1 MKNLQQLKLDNQIC
15 FPVYALS
22 REIVG
27 RYRPLLDQLDITY
40 PQYLVL
46 LVLWEH
52 QEQSVSQL
60 GEKLYLDS
68 GTLTPLLKRLEQKK
82 LVTRSRSKEDE
93 RIVKIKLTSE
103 GQSLQKKA
111 ASIPKQLFEDMKV
124 PEEEL
129 KQLKTTIEKILTTLK
144 CKICI
149 RPCKKPASR
158 VIFPLIPV

>member
-15 FPVYALS
+15 FPVYALF

-46 LVLWEH
+46 LILWEH

-103 GQSLQKKA
+103 GQSLQKNA

-129 KQLKTTIEKILTTLK
+129 KQLKTTIEKILTTLNQ
-144 CKICI
+144 
-149 RPCKKPASR
+149 
-158 VIFPLIPV
+158 

>member
-22 REIVG
+22 RDCRALSSSSG
-27 RYRPLLDQLDITY
+27 PTDITY

-68 GTLTPLLKRLEQKK
+68 GTLTPLLKRLEQK
-82 LVTRSRSKEDE
+82 
-93 RIVKIKLTSE
+93 IGYPI
-103 GQSLQKKA
+103 QK
-111 ASIPKQLFEDMKV
+111 
-124 PEEEL
+124 
-129 KQLKTTIEKILTTLK
+129 
-144 CKICI
+144 
-149 RPCKKPASR
+149 
-158 VIFPLIPV
+158 

>member
-22 REIVG
+22 KEIIN
-27 RYRPLLDQLDITY
+27 RYRSLLDKLDVTY

-52 QEQSVSQL
+52 REQSVSQL

-82 LVTRSRSKEDE
+82 LVIRERSKEDE

-103 GQSLQKKA
+103 GENLQKIA
-111 ASIPKQLFEDMKV
+111 ANVPKQLFEDMKV
-124 PEEEL
+124 PQEEL
-129 KQLKTTIEKILTTLK
+129 MQLKKTIEKILTTLNQ
-144 CKICI
+144 
-149 RPCKKPASR
+149 
-158 VIFPLIPV
+158 

>member
-22 REIVG
+22 REIVS

-46 LVLWEH
+46 LILWEH

-129 KQLKTTIEKILTTLK
+129 KQLKTTIEKILTTLNQ
-144 CKICI
+144 
-149 RPCKKPASR
+149 
-158 VIFPLIPV
+158 

>member
-46 LVLWEH
+46 LILWEH

-129 KQLKTTIEKILTTLK
+129 KQLKTTIEKILTTLNQ
-144 CKICI
+144 
-149 RPCKKPASR
+149 
-158 VIFPLIPV
+158 

>member
-1 MKNLQQLKLDNQIC
+1 MKNLQQLKLENQIC

-22 REIVG
+22 REIVS

-46 LVLWEH
+46 LILWEH
-52 QEQSVSQL
+52 QEQSVSQI

-93 RIVKIKLTSE
+93 RIVKIKLTSD

-129 KQLKTTIEKILTTLK
+129 KQLKTTIEKILTTLNQ
-144 CKICI
+144 
-149 RPCKKPASR
+149 
-158 VIFPLIPV
+158 

>member
-103 GQSLQKKA
+103 GENLQKKA
-111 ASIPKQLFEDMKV
+111 VGIPKKLFEDMKV

-129 KQLKTTIEKILTTLK
+129 EQLKTTIEKILTTLNQ
-144 CKICI
+144 
-149 RPCKKPASR
+149 
-158 VIFPLIPV
+158 

>member
-52 QEQSVSQL
+52 QEHSVSQL

-129 KQLKTTIEKILTTLK
+129 KQLKTTIEKILTTLNQ
-144 CKICI
+144 
-149 RPCKKPASR
+149 
-158 VIFPLIPV
+158 

>member
-82 LVTRSRSKEDE
+82 LITRSRSKEDE

-129 KQLKTTIEKILTTLK
+129 KQLKTTIEKILTTLNQ
-144 CKICI
+144 
-149 RPCKKPASR
+149 
-158 VIFPLIPV
+158 

>member
-15 FPVYALS
+15 FPVHALS

-103 GQSLQKKA
+103 GQNLQKKA

-129 KQLKTTIEKILTTLK
+129 KQLKTTIEKILTTLNQ
-144 CKICI
+144 
-149 RPCKKPASR
+149 
-158 VIFPLIPV
+158 

>member
-1 MKNLQQLKLDNQIC
+1 MKNLKQLKLDNQIC

-103 GQSLQKKA
+103 GQSLQKNA

-129 KQLKTTIEKILTTLK
+129 KQLKTTIEKILTTLNQ
-144 CKICI
+144 
-149 RPCKKPASR
+149 
-158 VIFPLIPV
+158 

>member
-1 MKNLQQLKLDNQIC
+1 MKNLQQLKLENQIC

-22 REIVG
+22 REIVS

-46 LVLWEH
+46 LILWEH

-111 ASIPKQLFEDMKV
+111 ADIPKQLFEDMKV

-129 KQLKTTIEKILTTLK
+129 KQLKTTMEKILTTLNQ
-144 CKICI
+144 
-149 RPCKKPASR
+149 
-158 VIFPLIPV
+158 

>member
-68 GTLTPLLKRLEQKK
+68 GTLTPLLKRLEQKN

-103 GQSLQKKA
+103 GENLQKKA
-111 ASIPKQLFEDMKV
+111 ADIPKQLFEDMKV

-129 KQLKTTIEKILTTLK
+129 KQLKTTIEKILTTLNQ
-144 CKICI
+144 
-149 RPCKKPASR
+149 
-158 VIFPLIPV
+158 

>member
-82 LVTRSRSKEDE
+82 VVTRSRSKEDE

-103 GQSLQKKA
+103 GQNLQKKA

-129 KQLKTTIEKILTTLK
+129 KQLKTTIEKILTTLNQ
-144 CKICI
+144 
-149 RPCKKPASR
+149 
-158 VIFPLIPV
+158 

>member
-103 GQSLQKKA
+103 GQSLQKNA
-111 ASIPKQLFEDMKV
+111 ASIPKQLFEDMKI

-129 KQLKTTIEKILTTLK
+129 KQLKTTIEKILTTLNQ
-144 CKICI
+144 
-149 RPCKKPASR
+149 
-158 VIFPLIPV
+158 

>member
-1 MKNLQQLKLDNQIC
+1 MKNLEQLKLDNQIC

-52 QEQSVSQL
+52 QEHSVSQL

-68 GTLTPLLKRLEQKK
+68 GTLTPLLKRLEQKN
-82 LVTRSRSKEDE
+82 LVIRSRSKEDE
-93 RIVKIKLTSE
+93 RIVKIKLTPE

-129 KQLKTTIEKILTTLK
+129 KQLKTTIEKILTTLNQ
-144 CKICI
+144 
-149 RPCKKPASR
+149 
-158 VIFPLIPV
+158 

>member
-1 MKNLQQLKLDNQIC
+1 MKNLQQLKLENQIC

-27 RYRPLLDQLDITY
+27 RYRPFLDQLDITY

-52 QEQSVSQL
+52 QEHSVSQL

-68 GTLTPLLKRLEQKK
+68 GTLTPLLKRLEQKN

-129 KQLKTTIEKILTTLK
+129 KQLKTTIEKILTTLNQ
-144 CKICI
+144 
-149 RPCKKPASR
+149 
-158 VIFPLIPV
+158 

>member
-46 LVLWEH
+46 LVLWEY

-103 GQSLQKKA
+103 GQNLQKKA

-129 KQLKTTIEKILTTLK
+129 KQLKTTIEKILTTLNQ
-144 CKICI
+144 
-149 RPCKKPASR
+149 
-158 VIFPLIPV
+158 

>member
-22 REIVG
+22 KEIIN
-27 RYRPLLDQLDITY
+27 RYRSLLDKLDVTY

-52 QEQSVSQL
+52 REQSVSQL

-82 LVTRSRSKEDE
+82 LVIRERSKEDE
-93 RIVKIKLTSE
+93 RIVKIKLTPE
-103 GQSLQKKA
+103 GENLQKIA
-111 ASIPKQLFEDMKV
+111 ANVPKQLFEDMKV
-124 PEEEL
+124 PQEEL
-129 KQLKTTIEKILTTLK
+129 MQLKKTIEKILTTLNQ
-144 CKICI
+144 
-149 RPCKKPASR
+149 
-158 VIFPLIPV
+158 

>member
-22 REIVG
+22 REIVS

-46 LVLWEH
+46 LILWEH
-52 QEQSVSQL
+52 QEQSVSQI

-129 KQLKTTIEKILTTLK
+129 KQLKTTIEKILTTLNQ
-144 CKICI
+144 
-149 RPCKKPASR
+149 
-158 VIFPLIPV
+158 

>member
-103 GQSLQKKA
+103 GQNLQKKA

-129 KQLKTTIEKILTTLK
+129 KQLKTTIEKILTTLNQ
-144 CKICI
+144 
-149 RPCKKPASR
+149 
-158 VIFPLIPV
+158 

>member
-1 MKNLQQLKLDNQIC
+1 MKNLQQLKLENQIC

-22 REIVG
+22 REIVS

-46 LVLWEH
+46 LILWEH

-82 LVTRSRSKEDE
+82 MVTRSRSKEDE

-129 KQLKTTIEKILTTLK
+129 KQLKTTIEKILTTLNQ
-144 CKICI
+144 
-149 RPCKKPASR
+149 
-158 VIFPLIPV
+158 

>member
-1 MKNLQQLKLDNQIC
+1 MKNLQQLKLENQIC

-22 REIVG
+22 REIVS

-46 LVLWEH
+46 LILWEH

-129 KQLKTTIEKILTTLK
+129 KQLKTTIEKILTTLNQ
-144 CKICI
+144 
-149 RPCKKPASR
+149 
-158 VIFPLIPV
+158 

>member
-129 KQLKTTIEKILTTLK
+129 KQLKTTIEKILATLNQ
-144 CKICI
+144 
-149 RPCKKPASR
+149 
-158 VIFPLIPV
+158 

>member
-68 GTLTPLLKRLEQKK
+68 GTLTPLLKRLEQKN

-129 KQLKTTIEKILTTLK
+129 KQLKTTIEKILTTLNQ
-144 CKICI
+144 
-149 RPCKKPASR
+149 
-158 VIFPLIPV
+158 

>member
-46 LVLWEH
+46 LVLWEY

-68 GTLTPLLKRLEQKK
+68 GTLTPLLKRLEQKN
-82 LVTRSRSKEDE
+82 LITRSRSKEDE

-129 KQLKTTIEKILTTLK
+129 KQLKTTIEKILTTLNQ
-144 CKICI
+144 
-149 RPCKKPASR
+149 
-158 VIFPLIPV
+158 

>member
-103 GQSLQKKA
+103 GENLQKKA
-111 ASIPKQLFEDMKV
+111 AGIPKKLFEDMKV

-129 KQLKTTIEKILTTLK
+129 KQLKTTIEKILTTLNQ
-144 CKICI
+144 
-149 RPCKKPASR
+149 
-158 VIFPLIPV
+158 

>member
-40 PQYLVL
+40 PQYLVF

-129 KQLKTTIEKILTTLK
+129 KQLKTTIEKILTTLNQ
-144 CKICI
+144 
-149 RPCKKPASR
+149 
-158 VIFPLIPV
+158 

>member
-46 LVLWEH
+46 LTLWEH

-129 KQLKTTIEKILTTLK
+129 KQLKTTIEKILTTLNQ
-144 CKICI
+144 
-149 RPCKKPASR
+149 
-158 VIFPLIPV
+158 

>member
-1 MKNLQQLKLDNQIC
+1 MKNLQQLKLENQIC

-22 REIVG
+22 REIVS

-46 LVLWEH
+46 LILWEH

-68 GTLTPLLKRLEQKK
+68 GTLTPLLKRLEQKN
-82 LVTRSRSKEDE
+82 LVIRSRSKEDE
-93 RIVKIKLTSE
+93 RIVKIKLTPE

-129 KQLKTTIEKILTTLK
+129 KQLKTTIEKILTTLNQ
-144 CKICI
+144 
-149 RPCKKPASR
+149 
-158 VIFPLIPV
+158 

>member
-46 LVLWEH
+46 LVLWEY

-68 GTLTPLLKRLEQKK
+68 GTLTPLLKRLEQKN
-82 LVTRSRSKEDE
+82 LITRSRSKEDE

-103 GQSLQKKA
+103 GQNLQKKA

-129 KQLKTTIEKILTTLK
+129 KQLKTTIEKILTTLNQ
-144 CKICI
+144 
-149 RPCKKPASR
+149 
-158 VIFPLIPV
+158 

>member
-22 REIVG
+22 REIVS

-52 QEQSVSQL
+52 QEQSVSQI

-68 GTLTPLLKRLEQKK
+68 GTLTPLLKRLEQKN

-129 KQLKTTIEKILTTLK
+129 KQLKTTIEKILTTLNQ
-144 CKICI
+144 
-149 RPCKKPASR
+149 
-158 VIFPLIPV
+158 

>member
-103 GQSLQKKA
+103 GQSLQKNA

-129 KQLKTTIEKILTTLK
+129 KQLKTTIEKILTTLNQ
-144 CKICI
+144 
-149 RPCKKPASR
+149 
-158 VIFPLIPV
+158 

>member
-129 KQLKTTIEKILTTLK
+129 KQLKTTIEKILTTLNQ
-144 CKICI
+144 
-149 RPCKKPASR
+149 
-158 VIFPLIPV
+158 